1 MALISKIREKTAL
14 VVGFVALGLFL
25 FIAADVFTSSGGLF
39 GQEEAN
45 VGEIAGQD
53 VSIQEYQQA
62 IEEIKYNFTVNT
74 GRNPSE
80 REMMSIRQQAW
91 DKMIADIAFTNQFE
105 ELGIRVTEDELV
117 DMVQG
122 NNITPEIRQAFSNP
136 ETGEFSRDQV
146 LNYLASLPQLPPQ
159 QQVAWQVFENNLK
172 TGRRRIKYDNLLA
185 FTDYVTTQE
194 AQRQYMAENTVAEV
208 QYLYVPYYAI
218 SDTAVSVTDAQL
230 RDYLSEHSDEYQVD
244 EGRSV
249 RYVSFSVAPSADD
262 TTYFMQEMDQL
273 RLNFVSAANDSSFA
287 AINTDGTS
295 QAYATYAPGELPAQ
309 LQNLDLQEGD
319 VYGPFTNSGLYTLY
333 KVSAITEDTVSY
345 AQASHILFKTDEEG
359 SEAQARQQAQDVL
372 SQLRNGADFAEL
384 AREYSED
391 VTASRGGDL
400 GWFPEGRMVQEFEEA
415 IFSRSQA
422 GLIPRLIKTDYG
434 YHIIEV
440 TEPPTNQVY
449 KIASVQR
456 ELYPSDATRDESYRR
471 SEYFASS
478 VDDVESFMAQAQ
490 EDSINIRTAEDI
502 RSTAQTISGLG
513 DARQVVR
520 WAYNDASLGEVSPVF
535 ELDDAYVVA
544 VLTDVTEEG
553 TAELEEVRDELEAK
567 VKAEVK
573 GEQIAEQLRGL
584 SGTLEEIAEAFGPDA
599 NVYSTSDLN
608 LSSNTLPNVGFAPKA
623 VGKAFSLNEGEVSE
637 PIEGENGVVMI
648 QLEALTEAGEIADYS
663 SYKEQLQ
670 QQARQRTT
678 FNISEAVRDFAQ
690 IEDKRYKFY

>member
-1 MALISKIREKTAL
+1 MALISKIRERTAL

-39 GQEEAN
+39 GQEDAN
-45 VGEIAGQD
+45 VGEIDGQE

-62 IEEIKYNFTVNT
+62 IEEIKYNFTANT

-91 DKMIADIAFTNQFE
+91 DKMIADIAFANQFE
-105 ELGIRVTEDELV
+105 ELGIEVTENELV

-185 FTDYVTTQE
+185 STNYVTKQE
-194 AQRQYMAENTVAEV
+194 AQQQYMAENTVAEV
-208 QYLYVPYYAI
+208 KYLYVPYYAI

-230 RDYLSEHSDEYQVD
+230 IDYLNENADEYQVE
-244 EGRSV
+244 EGRTL
-249 RYVSFSVAPSADD
+249 RYVPFSVAPSAED

-273 RLNFVSAANDSSFA
+273 RLDFVNAANDSSFA
-287 AINTDGTS
+287 SINTDGTD
-295 QAYATYAPGELPAQ
+295 QAYSTYAPGELPAQ

-319 VYGPFTNSGLYTLY
+319 VYGPFTNNGLYTLY

-345 AQASHILFKTDEEG
+345 AKASHVLFKTEEEG
-359 SEAQARQQAQDVL
+359 SEAQARQQAQNVL
-372 SQLRNGADFAEL
+372 SQLRNGADFTEL

-400 GWFPEGRMVQEFEEA
+400 GWFPEGRMVQEFENA
-415 IFSRSQA
+415 IFSRNQT
-422 GLIPRLIKTDYG
+422 GLIPRPIKTDYG
-434 YHIIEV
+434 YHIIQV
-440 TEPPTNQVY
+440 TEAPTNQAY
-449 KIASVQR
+449 EIATVQR
-456 ELYPSDATRDESYRR
+456 ELYPSDATRDVAYRR
-471 SEYFASS
+471 SEFFASS

-490 EDSINIRTAEDI
+490 EDSLSVNTAVDVS
-502 RSTAQTISGLG
+502 STAQNIRGLG

-520 WAYNDASLGEVSPVF
+520 WAYNDASLGGISPVF

-544 VLTDVTEEG
+544 VLTDVTEKG
-553 TAELEEVRDELEAK
+553 TAELDEVRDEIEAK
-567 VKAEVK
+567 VKAQIK
-573 GEQIAEQLRGL
+573 GEQIAEKLRGL
-584 SGTLEEIAEAFGPDA
+584 SGTLEEIAEAFGQDA
-599 NVYSTSDLN
+599 SVYSSSDLN

-623 VGKAFSLNEGEVSE
+623 VGKAFALDEGEVSA

-648 QLEALTEAGEIADYS
+648 QLEALTEAAEIADYS

-670 QQARQRTT
+670 QQAQQRST
-678 FNISEAVRDFAQ
+678 FNISEAIREFAQ
-690 IEDKRYKFY
+690 IEDERYKFY

>member
-1 MALISKIREKTAL
+1 MALISKIRERTAL

-39 GQEEAN
+39 GQEDAN
-45 VGEIAGQD
+45 VGEIDGQE

-62 IEEIKYNFTVNT
+62 IEEIKYNFTANT

-91 DKMIADIAFTNQFE
+91 DKMIADIAFANQFE
-105 ELGIRVTEDELV
+105 ELGIEVTENELV

-185 FTDYVTTQE
+185 STNYVTKQE
-194 AQRQYMAENTVAEV
+194 AQQQYMAENTVAEV
-208 QYLYVPYYAI
+208 KYLYVPYYAI

-230 RDYLSEHSDEYQVD
+230 IDYLNENADEYQVE
-244 EGRSV
+244 EGRTL
-249 RYVSFSVAPSADD
+249 RYVSFSVAPSAED

-273 RLNFVSAANDSSFA
+273 RLDFVNAANDSSFA
-287 AINTDGTS
+287 SINTDGTD
-295 QAYATYAPGELPAQ
+295 QAYSTYAPGELPAQ

-319 VYGPFTNSGLYTLY
+319 VYGPFTNNGLYTLY

-345 AQASHILFKTDEEG
+345 AKASHVLFKTEEEG
-359 SEAQARQQAQDVL
+359 SEAQARQQAQNVL

-400 GWFPEGRMVQEFEEA
+400 GWFPEGRMVQEFENA
-415 IFSRSQA
+415 IFSRNQT
-422 GLIPRLIKTDYG
+422 GLIPRPIKTDYG
-434 YHIIEV
+434 YHIIQV
-440 TEPPTNQVY
+440 TEAPTNQAY
-449 KIASVQR
+449 EIATVQR
-456 ELYPSDATRDESYRR
+456 ELYPSDATRDVAYRR
-471 SEYFASS
+471 SEFFASS

-490 EDSINIRTAEDI
+490 EDSLSVNTAVDVS
-502 RSTAQTISGLG
+502 STAQNIRGLG

-520 WAYNDASLGEVSPVF
+520 WAYNDASLGGISPVF

-544 VLTDVTEEG
+544 VLTDVTEKG
-553 TAELEEVRDELEAK
+553 TAELDEVRDEIEAK
-567 VKAEVK
+567 VKAQIK
-573 GEQIAEQLRGL
+573 GEQIAEKLRGL
-584 SGTLEEIAEAFGPDA
+584 SGTLEEIAEAFGQDA
-599 NVYSTSDLN
+599 SVYSSSDLN

-623 VGKAFSLNEGEVSE
+623 VGKAFALDEGEVSA

-648 QLEALTEAGEIADYS
+648 QLEALTEAAEIADYS

-670 QQARQRTT
+670 QQAQQRST
-678 FNISEAVRDFAQ
+678 FNISEAIREFAQ
-690 IEDKRYKFY
+690 IEDERYKFY

>member
-25 FIAADVFTSSGGLF
+25 FIAADVFTSSSGFF
-39 GQEEAN
+39 GREEAN

-91 DKMIADIAFTNQFE
+91 DKMIADIAFTGQFE
-105 ELGIRVTEDELV
+105 ELGIEVTEEELV

-146 LNYLASLPQLPPQ
+146 LNYLAQLPQLPPQ
-159 QQVAWQVFENNLK
+159 QQVAWQVFENNLR

-185 FTDYVTTQE
+185 YTDYVTTQE
-194 AQRQYMAENTVAEV
+194 AKRQYMAENTVAEV

-218 SDTAVSVTDAQL
+218 SDTAINVTDAQL
-230 RDYLSEHSDEYQVD
+230 RDYLNENADEFKVE
-244 EGRSV
+244 EGRTV
-249 RYVSFSVAPSADD
+249 RYVSFSVAPSSDD
-262 TTYFMQEMDQL
+262 STYFMQELDQL
-273 RLNFVSAANDSSFA
+273 RLNFVNAANDSSFA
-287 AINTDGTS
+287 AINTDGTGE
-295 QAYATYAPGELPAQ
+295 AYSTYAPGELPAQ
-309 LQNLDLQEGD
+309 LQNVELQVGD
-319 VYGPFTNSGLYTLY
+319 VYGPFANNGLYTLY
-333 KVSAITEDTVSY
+333 KVSEVTEDTVSY
-345 AQASHILFKTDEEG
+345 AKASHILFKTEEEG
-359 SEAQARQQAQDVL
+359 SEAEARQQAQNVL
-372 SQLRNGADFAEL
+372 QQLRNDADFAEL

-400 GWFPEGRMVQEFEEA
+400 GWFPEGRMVQEFEDA
-415 IFSRSQA
+415 IFSRDET

-434 YHIIEV
+434 YHIIRV
-440 TEPPTNQVY
+440 TEAPTNQVY
-449 KIASVQR
+449 KIATVQR
-456 ELYPSDATRDESYRR
+456 ELYPSDATRDQAYRQ

-478 VDDVESFMAQAQ
+478 VDDVDEFMEQAQ
-490 EDSINIRTAEDI
+490 QDTLNVSTAEDI

-513 DARQVVR
+513 DARQIVR
-520 WAYNDASLGEVSPVF
+520 WAYNDASLGDISPVF

-544 VLTDVTEEG
+544 VLTDMTEEG

-567 VKAEVK
+567 VKAKVK
-573 GEQIAEQLRGL
+573 GEQIVEQLNGL
-584 SGTLEEIAEAFGPDA
+584 SGTLQEIAEAFGPDA
-599 NVYSTSDLN
+599 NVYSSSDLN
-608 LSSNTLPNVGFAPKA
+608 MSSNTLPNVGFAPKA
-623 VGKAFSLNEGEVSE
+623 VGKAFALNEGEVSE

-648 QLEALTEAGEIADYS
+648 QLEALTEAAEIADYA

-678 FNISEAVRDFAQ
+678 FNISQAIREFAS
-690 IEDKRYKFY
+690 IEDQRYKFY

>member
-319 VYGPFTNSGLYTLY
+319 VYGPFTNNGLYTLY

-345 AQASHILFKTDEEG
+345 AKASHILFKTDEEG

-372 SQLRNGADFAEL
+372 SQLRNGANFADL

-478 VDDVESFMAQAQ
+478 VDDVDSFMAQAQ
-490 EDSINIRTAEDI
+490 EDSINVSTAEDI

-553 TAELEEVRDELEAK
+553 TAELEEVREELEAK

-573 GEQIAEQLRGL
+573 GGQIAEQLRGL

-623 VGKAFSLNEGEVSE
+623 VGKAFALNEGEVSE
-637 PIEGENGVVMI
+637 PIEGENGVVVI

>member
-1 MALISKIREKTAL
+1 MALISKIRERTAL

-39 GQEEAN
+39 GQEDAN
-45 VGEIAGQD
+45 VGEIDGQE

-62 IEEIKYNFTVNT
+62 IEEIKYNFTANT

-91 DKMIADIAFTNQFE
+91 DKMIADIAFANQFE
-105 ELGIRVTEDELV
+105 ELGIEVTENELV

-185 FTDYVTTQE
+185 STNYVTKQE
-194 AQRQYMAENTVAEV
+194 AQQQYMAENTVAEV
-208 QYLYVPYYAI
+208 KYLYVPYYAI

-230 RDYLSEHSDEYQVD
+230 IDYLNENADEYQVE
-244 EGRSV
+244 EGRTL
-249 RYVSFSVAPSADD
+249 RYVPFSVAPSAED

-273 RLNFVSAANDSSFA
+273 RLDFVNAANDSSFA
-287 AINTDGTS
+287 SINTDGTD
-295 QAYATYAPGELPAQ
+295 QAYSTYAPGELPAQ

-319 VYGPFTNSGLYTLY
+319 VYGPFTNNGLYTLY

-345 AQASHILFKTDEEG
+345 AKASHVLFKTEEEG
-359 SEAQARQQAQDVL
+359 SEAQARQQAQNVL

-400 GWFPEGRMVQEFEEA
+400 GWFPEGRMVQEFENA
-415 IFSRSQA
+415 IFSRNQT
-422 GLIPRLIKTDYG
+422 GLIPRPIKTDYG
-434 YHIIEV
+434 YHIIQV
-440 TEPPTNQVY
+440 TEAPTNQAY
-449 KIASVQR
+449 EIATVQR
-456 ELYPSDATRDESYRR
+456 ELYPSDATRDVAYRR
-471 SEYFASS
+471 SEFFASS

-490 EDSINIRTAEDI
+490 EDSLSVNTAVDVS
-502 RSTAQTISGLG
+502 STAQNIRGLG

-520 WAYNDASLGEVSPVF
+520 WAYNDASLGGISPVF

-544 VLTDVTEEG
+544 VLTDVTEKG
-553 TAELEEVRDELEAK
+553 TAELDEVRDEIEAK
-567 VKAEVK
+567 VKAQIK
-573 GEQIAEQLRGL
+573 GEQIAEKLRGL
-584 SGTLEEIAEAFGPDA
+584 SGTLEEIAEAFGQDA
-599 NVYSTSDLN
+599 SVYSSSDLN

-623 VGKAFSLNEGEVSE
+623 VGKAFALDEGEVSA

-648 QLEALTEAGEIADYS
+648 QLEALTEAAEIADYS
-663 SYKEQLQ
+663 SYKEQLK
-670 QQARQRTT
+670 QQAQQRST
-678 FNISEAVRDFAQ
+678 FNISEAIREFAQ
-690 IEDKRYKFY
+690 IEDERYKFY

>member
-1 MALISKIREKTAL
+1 MALISKIRERTAL

-39 GQEEAN
+39 GQEDAN
-45 VGEIAGQD
+45 VGEIAGQE

-62 IEEIKYNFTVNT
+62 IEEIKYNFTANT

-105 ELGIRVTEDELV
+105 ELGIQVTENELV

-185 FTDYVTTQE
+185 FTDYITKQE
-194 AQRQYMAENTVAEV
+194 AQQQYMAENTVAEV
-208 QYLYVPYYAI
+208 KYLYVPYYAI

-230 RDYLSEHSDEYQVD
+230 TDYLNENADEYQVE
-244 EGRSV
+244 EGRSM

-273 RLNFVSAANDSSFA
+273 RLDFVGAANDSSFA
-287 AINTDGTS
+287 SINTDGTD
-295 QAYATYAPGELPAQ
+295 QAYGTYAPGELPAQ

-319 VYGPFTNSGLYTLY
+319 VYGPFSSNGLYTLY

-345 AQASHILFKTDEEG
+345 AKASHILFKTEEEG
-359 SEAQARQQAQDVL
+359 SEAQARQQAQNVL

-400 GWFPEGRMVQEFEEA
+400 GWFPEGRMVQEFEDA
-415 IFSRSQA
+415 IFSRNQT
-422 GLIPRLIKTDYG
+422 GLIPRLITTDYG
-434 YHIIEV
+434 YHIIQV
-440 TEPPTNQVY
+440 TETPTNQAY
-449 KIASVQR
+449 KIATVQR
-456 ELYPSDATRDESYRR
+456 ELYPSDATRDEAYRR
-471 SEYFASS
+471 SEFFASS

-490 EDSINIRTAEDI
+490 EDSLSVSTAEDV
-502 RSTAQTISGLG
+502 RSTAQNIRGLG

-520 WAYNDASLGEVSPVF
+520 WAYNDASLGGISPVF

-553 TAELEEVRDELEAK
+553 TAKLDEVRDEIEAK
-567 VKAEVK
+567 VKAQIK
-573 GEQIAEQLRGL
+573 GEQIAEKLRGL
-584 SGTLEEIAEAFGPDA
+584 SGTLDEIAEAFGQDA
-599 NVYSTSDLN
+599 SVYSSSDLN

-623 VGKAFSLNEGEVSE
+623 VGKAFALNEGEVSA

-648 QLEALTEAGEIADYS
+648 QLEALTEAAEIADYS

-670 QQARQRTT
+670 QQAQQRST
-678 FNISEAVRDFAQ
+678 FNISEAIREFAQ
-690 IEDKRYKFY
+690 IEDERYKFY

>member
-1 MALISKIREKTAL
+1 MALISKIRERTAL

-39 GQEEAN
+39 GQEDAN
-45 VGEIAGQD
+45 VGEIAGQE

-62 IEEIKYNFTVNT
+62 IEEIKYNFTANT
-74 GRNPSE
+74 GRSPSE

-105 ELGIRVTEDELV
+105 ELGIQVTENELV

-185 FTDYVTTQE
+185 FTDYITKQE
-194 AQRQYMAENTVAEV
+194 AQQQYMAENTVAEV
-208 QYLYVPYYAI
+208 KYLYVPYYAI

-230 RDYLSEHSDEYQVD
+230 TDYLNENADEYQVE
-244 EGRSV
+244 EGRSM

-273 RLNFVSAANDSSFA
+273 RLDFVGAANDSSFA
-287 AINTDGTS
+287 SINTDGTD
-295 QAYATYAPGELPAQ
+295 QAYGTYAPGELPAQ

-319 VYGPFTNSGLYTLY
+319 VYGPFSSNGLYTLY

-345 AQASHILFKTDEEG
+345 AKASHILFKTEEEG
-359 SEAQARQQAQDVL
+359 SEAQARQQAQNVL

-400 GWFPEGRMVQEFEEA
+400 GWFPEGRMVQEFEDA
-415 IFSRSQA
+415 IFSRNQT
-422 GLIPRLIKTDYG
+422 GLIPRLITTDYG
-434 YHIIEV
+434 YHIIQV
-440 TEPPTNQVY
+440 TETPTNQAY
-449 KIASVQR
+449 KIATVQR
-456 ELYPSDATRDESYRR
+456 ELYPSDATRDEAYRR
-471 SEYFASS
+471 SEFFASS

-490 EDSINIRTAEDI
+490 EDSLSVSTAEDV
-502 RSTAQTISGLG
+502 RSTAQNIRGLG

-520 WAYNDASLGEVSPVF
+520 WAYNDASLGGISPVF

-553 TAELEEVRDELEAK
+553 TAKLDEVRDEIEAK
-567 VKAEVK
+567 VKAQIK
-573 GEQIAEQLRGL
+573 GEQIAEKLRGL
-584 SGTLEEIAEAFGPDA
+584 SGTLDEIAEAFGQDA
-599 NVYSTSDLN
+599 SVYSSSDLN

-623 VGKAFSLNEGEVSE
+623 VGKAFALNEGEVSA

-648 QLEALTEAGEIADYS
+648 QLEALTEAAEIADYS

-670 QQARQRTT
+670 QQAQQRST
-678 FNISEAVRDFAQ
+678 FNISEAIREFAQ
-690 IEDKRYKFY
+690 IEDERYKFY

>member
-39 GQEEAN
+39 GQQEAN

-105 ELGIRVTEDELV
+105 ELGIQVTEDELV

-146 LNYLASLPQLPPQ
+146 LNYLASLPQLPAQ

-194 AQRQYMAENTVAEV
+194 AQNQYMAENTVAEV
-208 QYLYVPYYAI
+208 KYLYVPYYAI
-218 SDTAVSVTDAQL
+218 SDTAISVTDAQL
-230 RDYLSEHSDEYQVD
+230 NSYLNEHADEYQVE
-244 EGRSV
+244 EGRAV

-262 TTYFMQEMDQL
+262 TAYFMQEMDQL
-273 RLNFVSAANDSSFA
+273 RLNFVNAANDSSFA
-287 AINTDGTS
+287 AINTDGTG

-309 LQNLDLQEGD
+309 LQNIDMQEGD
-319 VYGPFTNSGLYTLY
+319 VYGPFTSNGLYTLY
-333 KVSAITEDTVSY
+333 KVSAITDDTVSY
-345 AQASHILFKTDEEG
+345 AKASHILFKTEEEG

-372 SQLRNGADFAEL
+372 NQLRNGADFAEL

-400 GWFPEGRMVQEFEEA
+400 GWFPEGRMVQEFEDA
-415 IFSRSQA
+415 IFSRDQA

-434 YHIIEV
+434 YHIIQV
-440 TEPPTNQVY
+440 TEPPTSQVY

-471 SEYFASS
+471 SEFFASS

-490 EDSINIRTAEDI
+490 EDSINVNTAEDI
-502 RSTAQTISGLG
+502 RSTAQTIRGLG

-520 WAYNDASLGEVSPVF
+520 WAYNEASLGDVSPVF
-535 ELDDAYVVA
+535 ELEDAYVVA
-544 VLTDVTEEG
+544 VLTEVTEEG
-553 TAELEEVRDELEAK
+553 TAELEDVRDELEAK
-567 VKAEVK
+567 VKAEMK
-573 GEQIAEQLRGL
+573 GEQIAEQLKGL

-599 NVYSTSDLN
+599 NVYSSSDLN
-608 LSSNTLPNVGFAPKA
+608 LGSNTLPNVGFAPKA
-623 VGKAFSLNEGEVSE
+623 VGKAFALGEGEVSE

-663 SYKEQLQ
+663 SYKEQLA

-678 FNISEAVRDFAQ
+678 FNISEAIREFAQ
-690 IEDKRYKFY
+690 IEDQRYKFY